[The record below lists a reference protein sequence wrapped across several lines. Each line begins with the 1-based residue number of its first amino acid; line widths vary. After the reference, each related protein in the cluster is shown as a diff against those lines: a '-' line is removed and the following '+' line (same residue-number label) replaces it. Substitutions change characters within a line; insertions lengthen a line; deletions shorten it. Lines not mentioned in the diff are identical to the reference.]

1 MAKYKKILL
10 TGINGQ
16 VGHAL
21 YPKLQSLG
29 KVIALDRTQLDLSNP
44 HAMRQAVQ
52 QHKPDLIVNP
62 AAYTGVDKAETDS
75 KMAHAI
81 NGTAPGILAEEA
93 AKLNALL
100 VHYSTD
106 YVFDG
111 HKSSPYLE
119 TDITNPL
126 GVYGAS
132 KLAGENAIQQI
143 NGQHLIF
150 RTSWVYGSYGK
161 NFLRTILRLANEQ
174 DKISIVA
181 DQFGA
186 PTSSDTIADATIAA
200 LENWDGSQS
209 GIYHLVNSGIA
220 SWHLFAQTIVEQ
232 YSQQINDKNW
242 PLLKAS
248 AENIVGISTEEYPTL
263 AQRPKNSRMS
273 TEKIANKFGITLP
286 SWQDALFH
294 TLNKPD
300 FLI

>member
-29 KVIALDRTQLDLSNP
+29 EVIALDRTQLDLSNP
-44 HAMRQAVQ
+44 DAIRQAVQ
-52 QHKPDLIVNP
+52 QHQPDLIVNP
-62 AAYTGVDKAETDS
+62 AAYTAVDKAES
-75 KMAHAI
+75 ESELAHAI
-81 NGTAPGILAEEA
+81 NGTAPGVLAEEA
-93 AKLNALL
+93 IKLKALL

-111 HKSSPYLE
+111 QKSTPYLE
-119 TDITNPL
+119 TDKTNPL

-132 KLAGENAIQQI
+132 KLAGENAIQNV
-143 NGQHLIF
+143 NGQYLIF

-161 NFLRTILRLANEQ
+161 NFLRTVLRLAKER
-174 DKISIVA
+174 DKLNIVA

-209 GIYHLVNSGIA
+209 GIYHLVNSGVA
-220 SWHLFAQTIVEQ
+220 SWHMFAQTIVEQ
-232 YSQQINDKNW
+232 YSQQINEKNW
-242 PLLKAS
+242 PSLKAS
-248 AENIVGISTEEYPTL
+248 VENIVGIPTEEYPTP

-273 TEKIANKFGITLP
+273 TEKIASKLGVTLP
-286 SWQDALFH
+286 SWQDALFQ

-300 FLI
+300 FL